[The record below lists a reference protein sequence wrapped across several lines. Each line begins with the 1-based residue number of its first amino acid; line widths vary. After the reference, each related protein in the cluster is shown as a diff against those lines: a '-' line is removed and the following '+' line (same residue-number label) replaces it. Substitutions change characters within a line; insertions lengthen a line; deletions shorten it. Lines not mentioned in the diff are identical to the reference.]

1 MIAGVDEAGRG
12 PLAGPVV
19 AASVIL
25 IHNIQGLNDSKRLT
39 AAKRRGLLNK
49 ITQSSIWSYAVSTPQ
64 EIDQMN
70 IRQATLLAMRRSVYA
85 LARQPNRVLV
95 DGRDTIEVGLPC
107 EAIIKGDAKESA
119 IMAASIIAKEVRDQM
134 MLLLSMRHPEYGF
147 DQHAG
152 YPTKHHMS
160 MLSIHGV
167 SKVHRLSY
175 KPCQQFI

>member
-19 AASVIL
+19 ASAVIL
-25 IHNIQGLNDSKRLT
+25 TQPIPGLNDSKRLT
-39 AAKRRGLLNK
+39 PRKRAILFGE
-49 ITQSSIWSYAVSTPQ
+49 ITRSAIWSFAVSSPM
-64 EIDQMN
+64 EIDQLN
-70 IRQATLLAMRRSVYA
+70 IRQATLLAMRRSVHA
-85 LARQPNRVLV
+85 LQSCPDQVLV
-95 DGRDTIEVGLPC
+95 DGCDTIDVGLPC
-107 EAIIKGDAKESA
+107 EAIIKGDAKEPA
-119 IMAASIIAKEVRDQM
+119 IMAASIIAKEIRDRM
-134 MLLLSMRHPEYGF
+134 MLLLSIRYPQYGF

-160 MLSIHGV
+160 MLSEHGV